1 MSHQSPFMRHCIAG
15 HQPFSLQ
22 RTGCPNSK
30 CKNLLPRHIKRWIIY
45 NSASLTLEFL
55 PRNPLLLWT
64 IKQDI
69 PFEIIDL
76 HFLSL
81 IGFFFLIYY
90 FFPFSCYHLALLC
103 QIQTLVVDFIFITH
117 YWAMMWQMKSFMI
130 FFNQTFLLSELQWE

>member
-1 MSHQSPFMRHCIAG
+1 MSHQSPFMRRCIAG

-30 CKNLLPRHIKRWIIY
+30 CKNLLPRQSDIRVPTQEST
-45 NSASLTLEFL
+45 SAMNNKTRHSLWNNWFTLF
-55 PRNPLLLWT
+55 
-64 IKQDI
+64 
-69 PFEIIDL
+69 IIDWV
-76 HFLSL
+76 
-81 IGFFFLIYY
+81 FFLIYY
-90 FFPFSCYHLALLC
+90 FFPFSWYHLALLC